1 MFVILIGMYVS
12 GSTKG
17 EFELILF
24 EILKLY
30 DSMYNTFDSNFF
42 NLLKLK
48 KVACP
53 ENIMIGNFQLIRMR
67 KYFP

>member
-1 MFVILIGMYVS
+1 MFVILIGMFVS

-24 EILKLY
+24 EILKIY

-48 KVACP
+48 K
-53 ENIMIGNFQLIRMR
+53 
-67 KYFP
+67 